1 MGVGVEVFLPK
12 EKASLLKIK
21 GRKAV
26 VAGVEVK
33 ERERNEQRCRTQLK
47 LKVEEAKDFIDGTLG
62 NHHLL
67 AYVDSEEL
75 ADLLSELGFEV
86 MLY

>member
-1 MGVGVEVFLPK
+1 M
-12 EKASLLKIK
+12 
-21 GRKAV
+21 
-26 VAGVEVK
+26 AGVEVV
-33 ERERNEQRCRTQLK
+33 EQEKSEHRCRTQMK
-47 LKVEEAKDFIDGTLG
+47 LKIMEAKDFIDGTLG

>member
-1 MGVGVEVFLPK
+1 
-12 EKASLLKIK
+12 LLKIR
-21 GRKAV
+21 GRKAA
-26 VAGVEVK
+26 VAGVEVVEQ
-33 ERERNEQRCRTQLK
+33 ERSEHRCRTQMK
-47 LKVEEAKDFIDGTLG
+47 LKIEEAKDFIDGTLG